1 MKWPIL
7 ASWPGLSLNVMQFI
21 KIWNSFYI
29 FSILHFP
36 SFLPSRCHALPTIE
50 NCAVAEYSRFK
61 IYINAFCA
69 VFGSSRFDMY
79 YTLCSNF
86 MLDWGRWIYKRVESV
101 PHQVLTSA
109 GATVRHYAV
118 IYGMFKISKYW
129 NGGWGKNKPKH
140 PCVDAKIFIWIAS
153 GDRTEN
159 AVLWNLYM
167 KNALHSTA
175 LVYSNI

>member
-7 ASWPGLSLNVMQFI
+7 ASWPGLSLNIMQFI

-79 YTLCSNF
+79 HVFTHYVATSYQSEVTEYVKAGGECATASTHLLCSHSETLCSN
-86 MLDWGRWIYKRVESV
+86 
-101 PHQVLTSA
+101 
-109 GATVRHYAV
+109 
-118 IYGMFKISKYW
+118 
-129 NGGWGKNKPKH
+129 
-140 PCVDAKIFIWIAS
+140 
-153 GDRTEN
+153 
-159 AVLWNLYM
+159 LWDVQNQ
-167 KNALHSTA
+167 
-175 LVYSNI
+175 